1 MQRHHF
7 ALSAGMRAIDYAL
20 RLSVWR
26 TLATLKKVG
35 FVGSDS
41 KIVFEVFLKKG
52 RELLVVGRV
61 RVDLVLV

>member
-1 MQRHHF
+1 
-7 ALSAGMRAIDYAL
+7 MRAIDYAL